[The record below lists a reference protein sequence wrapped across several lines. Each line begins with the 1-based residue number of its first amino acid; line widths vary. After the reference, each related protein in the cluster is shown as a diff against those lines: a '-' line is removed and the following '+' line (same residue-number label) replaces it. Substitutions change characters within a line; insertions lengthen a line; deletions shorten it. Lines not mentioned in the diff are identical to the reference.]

1 MEEKVKK
8 FFSEI
13 FVNTYDYPFI
23 IGFLEAN
30 GIDGIVPS
38 LKQKNNRTCVNY
50 EMFKDWWKQNYEAE
64 HQEGTMVRIEDG
76 SFDVHTEVNPE
87 EGLIE
92 YTITQGNKSAVI
104 TLDENANT
112 FMLCNIRKAGHILLE
127 HSKLKDFGD
136 FLHKCKI
143 YEILGWE

>member
-30 GIDGIVPS
+30 GIYGVVPS
-38 LKQKNNRTCVNY
+38 LKKKDNRTFVNY
-50 EMFKDWWKQNYEAE
+50 EMFKDWWKKNYKADKPECS
-64 HQEGTMVRIEDG
+64 TVSIEDG
-76 SFDVHTEVNPE
+76 AFEFNAEVNPE
-87 EGLIE
+87 KGIIE
-92 YTITQGNKSAVI
+92 YTITQGKRSAVI
-104 TLDENANT
+104 KLDENANT
-112 FMLCNIRKAGHILLE
+112 FMLCNIRKAGRILME
-127 HSKLKDFGD
+127 RSKLKDFGD

-143 YEILGWE
+143 YEFLF

>member
-1 MEEKVKK
+1 MEAKLKK
-8 FFSEI
+8 FFSEV

-30 GIDGIVPS
+30 GIYGVFPS

-50 EMFKDWWKQNYEAE
+50 EMFKEWWKQNYEE
-64 HQEGTMVRIEDG
+64 DHQEGTIVSIEDG
-76 SFDVHTEVNPE
+76 DFNVHTEVSME
-87 EGLIE
+87 RGIIE
-92 YTITQGNKSAVI
+92 YTFTQGDKSAVI
-104 TLDENANT
+104 KLDEDANT

-136 FLHKCKI
+136 LLHKCNI
-143 YEILGWE
+143 YEILG

>member
-1 MEEKVKK
+1 MKEKVKK

-30 GIDGIVPS
+30 GIEGVVPS
-38 LKQKNNRTCVNY
+38 LNQKSNRTCINY
-50 EMFKDWWKQNYEAE
+50 EMFKDWWKQNYEE
-64 HQEGTMVRIEDG
+64 DHKEGTMVSIEDG
-76 SFDVHTEVNPE
+76 DFDVHTEVNPE
-87 EGLIE
+87 KGLIE

-112 FMLCNIRKAGHILLE
+112 FMFCNIRKAGRILLE
-127 HSKLKDFGD
+127 RSKLKGFGD
-136 FLHKCKI
+136 LLHKCKI
-143 YEILGWE
+143 YKILY

>member
-1 MEEKVKK
+1 MEAKLKK
-8 FFSEI
+8 FFSEV

-30 GIDGIVPS
+30 GIYGVVPS
-38 LKQKNNRTCVNY
+38 LKQKNNRTCVSY
-50 EMFKDWWKQNYEAE
+50 KMFKDWWNHNYEAE
-64 HQEGTMVRIEDG
+64 KLEGTMVSIEDG
-76 SFDVHTEVNPE
+76 DFEFYADVNHEN
-87 EGLIE
+87 GIIE
-92 YTITQGNKSAVI
+92 YTIKQGDKSAVI
-104 TLDENANT
+104 KLNEDANT

-143 YEILGWE
+143 YEILG

>member
-30 GIDGIVPS
+30 GIYGVVPS
-38 LKQKNNRTCVNY
+38 LKKKDNRTCVNY
-50 EMFKDWWKQNYEAE
+50 EMFKDWWKKNYKAE
-64 HQEGTMVRIEDG
+64 NPEGSTVSIEDG
-76 SFDVHTEVNPE
+76 DFEFHADVNHEN
-87 EGLIE
+87 GIIE
-92 YTITQGNKSAVI
+92 YTIKQGGNSAVI
-104 TLDENANT
+104 KLDEDANT

-143 YEILGWE
+143 YEILG

>member
-13 FVNTYDYPFI
+13 SVNTYDYPFI

-30 GIDGIVPS
+30 GIYGVVPS
-38 LKQKNNRTCVNY
+38 LKKKDNRTCVNY
-50 EMFKDWWKQNYEAE
+50 EMFKEWWKQNYKAE
-64 HQEGTMVRIEDG
+64 KPECSTVSIEDG
-76 SFDVHTEVNPE
+76 AFEFNAEVNPE
-87 EGLIE
+87 KGLIE
-92 YTITQGNKSAVI
+92 YTIKQGNKSAVI
-104 TLDENANT
+104 NLDENANT

-136 FLHKCKI
+136 LLHKLNI
-143 YEILGWE
+143 YEILG